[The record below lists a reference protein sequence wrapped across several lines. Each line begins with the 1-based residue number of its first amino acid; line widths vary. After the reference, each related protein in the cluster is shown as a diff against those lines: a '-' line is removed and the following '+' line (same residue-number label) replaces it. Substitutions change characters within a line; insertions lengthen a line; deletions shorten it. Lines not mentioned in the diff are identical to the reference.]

1 MIKSTTHIHI
11 KMMQTVVMAVCIL
24 LSASSSMAQTDL
36 EEGVPVVL
44 APRHESMLSAEI
56 DSRVAAIG
64 KEFGQSFKKGAMLVR
79 LDAVPAGLGVRRT
92 KTLLAE
98 ARKGLKI
105 MEDLFKTK
113 SVSILELEESRSK
126 QVVAEVDL
134 AIARQKLARCAVR
147 APFTGRVAKLLVN
160 EHEWVKIGTPLM
172 EIVDDSVLLA
182 KFLLPSSMYG
192 NVKINNKVTINI
204 QETGKNYEGE
214 ISHIG
219 AEVDPSSRSF
229 EVFAE
234 IKNDGA
240 LRSGMRGLI
249 KLP

>member
-1 MIKSTTHIHI
+1 MIGPAPRIHTKS
-11 KMMQTVVMAVCIL
+11 MQAVVMAVCIL
-24 LSASSSMAQTDL
+24 LFSSGGAAQSYL
-36 EEGVPVVL
+36 GEGVPVVL
-44 APRHESMLSAEI
+44 APRHESTLSAEI
-56 DSRVAAIG
+56 DSRVASIG
-64 KEFGQSFKKGAMLVR
+64 REFGQSFQKGAVLVR
-79 LDAVPAGLGVRRT
+79 LDTVPSGLEVRRA
-92 KTLLAE
+92 KTLLEE
-98 ARKGLKI
+98 ARKEFTI
-105 MEDLFKTK
+105 MGDLFKTK

-134 AIARQKLARCAVR
+134 AIARQKMARCTVR
-147 APFTGRVAKLLVN
+147 APFAGRVAKLLAN

-192 NVKINNKVTINI
+192 KVRTGNNVTVEI
-204 QETGKNYEGE
+204 QETGLSYGGK

-234 IKNDGA
+234 VKNDGA